1 MVNVSGGMAAATLLL
16 AAFMAPAAM
25 GYMDFEHMST
35 PELED
40 ILGALEEEAA
50 AGDYRDVEPA
60 EGDDYADYYREAEEG
75 NPDYVYPLDEELQ
88 PEGDYFL
95 PEDLSIQQRQQ
106 EDLSHGTPIAGGAPN
121 FMSASNGVGGT
132 TKANPPKNSGAVL
145 PAYCDPPNPC
155 PIGYTAKDG
164 CVSLEDFEN
173 TSEFSRE
180 FQSRQ
185 NCLCDSEHMFN
196 CPAEAENNAAAAGQN
211 PAFLAGM
218 PPSLESQLPAGVGAK
233 LVAKKGVGL

>member
-16 AAFMAPAAM
+16 ATLMAPAAM

-40 ILGALEEEAA
+40 ILGALEEEAV

-60 EGDDYADYYREAEEG
+60 VDDDYADDYYREAEG
-75 NPDYVYPLDEELQ
+75 NPDYVYPLDQEMQ

-95 PEDLSIQQRQQ
+95 PEELSIQQRQQ
-106 EDLSHGTPIAGGAPN
+106 EDLSHGTPIGGAPGYI
-121 FMSASNGVGGT
+121 SASGGGGGGT

-164 CVSLEDFEN
+164 CISLEDFEN

-196 CPAEAENNAAAAGQN
+196 CPAEVEDKAAAGGPN

-218 PPSLESQLPAGVGAK
+218 PPSLESQLPVGVGAK

>member
-1 MVNVSGGMAAATLLL
+1 
-16 AAFMAPAAM
+16 M

-50 AGDYRDVEPA
+50 AGDYRDDVEPSG
-60 EGDDYADYYREAEEG
+60 GDDYLQPDYYRGTEEG
-75 NPDYVYPLDEELQ
+75 SPDYVYNLNEELQ
-88 PEGDYFL
+88 PEDDYFL

-106 EDLSHGTPIAGGAPN
+106 EDFSHGTPIASGVPAYISATGGSTA
-121 FMSASNGVGGT
+121 
-132 TKANPPKNSGAVL
+132 KANPPKNSGAVL

-164 CVSLEDFEN
+164 CISLEEFEN

-196 CPAEAENNAAAAGQN
+196 CPAESEDKAPAAQN

-218 PPSLESQLPAGVGAK
+218 PPSLDSQLPAGVGAK

>member
-1 MVNVSGGMAAATLLL
+1 MAKLSGGTVAAAALLL
-16 AAFMAPAAM
+16 AAVMAPAVT

-35 PELED
+35 PELEE

-60 EGDDYADYYREAEEG
+60 GDDYADYYNEVEDG
-75 NPDYVYPLDEELQ
+75 PDDYVYPLDAELQ
-88 PEGDYFL
+88 PGADGDYFL
-95 PEDLSIQQRQQ
+95 PEELSIQQRQQ
-106 EDLSHGTPIAGGAPN
+106 EDLSHGTPISGAQT
-121 FMSASNGVGGT
+121 SYVGGT
-132 TKANPPKNSGAVL
+132 AKANPPKNSGAVL

-155 PIGYTAKDG
+155 PIGYTTKDG
-164 CVSLEDFEN
+164 CISLEDFEN

-196 CPAEAENNAAAAGQN
+196 CPAEEEGEDKAQQQ
-211 PAFLAGM
+211 AFLAGM
-218 PPSLESQLPAGVGAK
+218 PPSLESQLPVGVGAK

>member
-1 MVNVSGGMAAATLLL
+1 
-16 AAFMAPAAM
+16 M

-50 AGDYRDVEPA
+50 AGDYRDVEPSSV
-60 EGDDYADYYREAEEG
+60 DYVEDYYRGTEEG
-75 NPDYVYPLDEELQ
+75 NPDYVYNLGEELQ
-88 PEGDYFL
+88 PEDDYFL
-95 PEDLSIQQRQQ
+95 PEELSIQQRQQ
-106 EDLSHGTPIAGGAPN
+106 EDFSHGTPIASGVPAYI
-121 FMSASNGVGGT
+121 SASGGGT
-132 TKANPPKNSGAVL
+132 AKANPPKNSGAVL

-164 CVSLEDFEN
+164 CISLEAFEN

-196 CPAEAENNAAAAGQN
+196 CPAESEEKTGAAQN

-218 PPSLESQLPAGVGAK
+218 PPGLDSQLPAGVGAK